1 MKNKLQQFIV
11 KLLAATLAI
20 IMAVPTNVFAMS
32 QRKSNTYTAATSV
45 MGIQTQDD
53 TPEEVANTE
62 TSLLK
67 SAVSTAEST
76 DYILEKSA
84 NLSQTTGQVTY
95 KIAVK
100 TKDPSKEFTENQTT
114 TFGITENTDLNELKV
129 EKVQA
134 LDANGKEIYVKNT
147 LNTPKAFNSTD
158 NIRTLGITATKP
170 QYGMVYYLSAQL
182 TEEALKN
189 LEEKSP
195 QLALDITIASPNQD
209 IFQTRYSLE
218 TTKPDTTEI
227 TIDNDGNVV
236 NQTSELVE
244 KEDNLHLYKGEYKK
258 EEKTLF
264 QTTPAHLVW
273 TDYINA
279 KDDKEFTINFD
290 LDENQN
296 TENSQI
302 NIDYYEARDKGYV
315 LNQSFSKTVD
325 FTKSLNL
332 TIPQGYIAK
341 VSLSTAIKEN
351 TNAKEYT
358 FNGVKVANPT
368 YKEEKNEKTEEEQT
382 TDDADPLPDN
392 SSKND
397 GETKPSTDSIA
408 DESEQDFSQNP
419 KSDTSAIALNK
430 EAYLENLRDEEKL
443 TENLEK
449 AANDIELA
457 LESYNKEETNWDEFK
472 ATIQTIAK
480 EQNLDQAQAEETLQA
495 LLAGLNEDKY
505 KVANVDPVEVVKSI
519 PEAQTKDKDED
530 TATQDNLEEDTPT
543 SEEKKL
549 PETKTLS
556 NEEIKTLI
564 KEEFSKTKNGEISE
578 EELEASLANIRE
590 ENNIDAE
597 DFFNILAEIYYS
609 GEDLGLDVLDTKD
622 SEESLPTIEATKTK
636 EEALAEKLEE
646 DNLDVEKFITFLHS
660 YVKEYD
666 LDEDALENI
675 LRENETEVKSIIGEF
690 TIDEIVLSV
699 FLKNIEPNVLATDP
713 NSVNVVDSG
722 FANERFITE
731 LEYFTETLTRGS
743 NINKLYEIARTNKGD
758 ENTSEQLIRNKYVGW
773 RINLPGVDKSG
784 MDIREIKKDKYKYD
798 NMEFSIYAPIDQG
811 LKNYKVVVE
820 DGNNQLVNIS
830 NVTTKTDESH
840 YIYGFTI
847 PKNELTE
854 AGYNIYVVA
863 EAAEKRQNYAVGVR
877 VSPDKNYVKTFVDSF
892 DERYEELERKY
903 PFLLKWKDTSAGNP
917 YREGINLLD
926 TRMVYL
932 EPTNWQDMFPYNG
945 FRSVDY
951 NDNTTDTDILKNTVS
966 MFGNITENGNITW
979 TISETFTAEKLE
991 DKNTIGKDA
1000 YSAKVDGKSLG
1011 NPSVQILIPNGSDY
1025 DLKDLGNV
1033 DITTL
1038 QNRIGAKPGT
1048 IVNYTYKSTT
1058 QTPKEYS
1065 TIQLNSGKSAKI
1077 AYKDNLLNEDDDFN
1091 QNNTS
1096 DDFTHMVHLHRDGP
1110 GYEVALGPGPS
1121 NVMKA
1126 FIPENTSADPRYRD
1140 PAYTTNGAIVFC
1152 INPGKP
1158 EPTKQYKFNSVI
1170 TKEELSTDKS
1180 EWVKNGKRI
1189 ASLTTAKEA
1198 KASPLYKGTLND
1210 AFYSSLYE
1218 YTMRLFWYAQE
1229 MVDEY
1234 GTDQI
1239 NEDAYYKMVQYNLDY
1254 YIAGPNYAEA
1264 FRTLNGYVPYYF
1276 SNQEYT
1282 FAKELNQR
1290 IANGNSWSEDKAQY
1304 VDIFMY
1310 GHDKTTSYQNTITGD
1325 AHKPNKKGSITIN
1338 KSSEGRPLPGATFE
1352 LLDEN
1357 KKRIMTSTSGADGV
1371 VKFDNLELNKSYY
1384 YREIQAPVGYE
1395 FDSKLIGPVRLT
1407 EAEQNYQIPAVNTKN
1422 QIKFKK
1428 LDENLYPFSGVEFSL
1443 KRNGIATSKVT
1454 SKADGTFSW
1463 SGLTPG
1469 SYEVVES
1476 NTNNPDY
1483 SDNNGKVVARFQVDS
1498 NNKITNKEI
1507 LPEYQRASTNNTEIV
1522 NRKNEP
1528 EKGRIEF
1535 QKVDAKSPTT
1545 PLAGAEFIL
1554 QQWNGRTYKDL
1565 SGTRA
1570 VADSNGRF
1578 RWSGL
1583 EDGIYR
1589 VYETKAPSNPNY
1601 DDATSIG
1608 AKTLFEISNGKT
1620 YLLNEDRT
1628 RKGSE
1633 ITSASVNKITNNQK
1647 PKEGQGKFKIIKT
1660 GKDDTGK
1667 EVKLEGVEFTLESDG
1682 EVGPDNAKQKYKKA
1696 LVTDSN
1702 GEITFDKLYEGTY
1715 TLKETNT
1722 RPGYQQKNDTW
1733 SVRVDSNGKTTLNGN
1748 DSSEFTN
1755 SIINK
1760 TEKVD
1765 WSYEILN
1772 PDSGKSTSKKTN
1784 DLSEDSTKIATLSS
1798 TLSKNN
1804 NIASDNNFILK
1815 NTITGESSTGKYSG
1829 IDLMLIVESGSPTH
1843 DESVKLVNDYNNNI
1857 SNLITDISS
1866 LDSNAR
1872 VAMVNFDNDGAEFKT
1887 SSKDGSNWQSISS
1900 IKENID
1906 IIKVENK
1913 KTNKTLNYRIDE
1925 GIKLAE
1931 SALKTSEN
1939 NGRIKIIITVA
1950 NGYKSAIKLDGE
1962 NSSPAI
1968 IAREKNIAR
1977 YATEWEKYT
1986 NPKSKTYKNVDGLAF
2001 AYLYS
2006 TSSNNISNF
2015 YEYMEGS
2022 QEYRIASHPENV
2034 LLRQLNSGSKTYTD
2048 IDNITKNKSTWTD
2061 FSAVK
2066 KKIVDNQE
2074 KAGLNIKKNLYANKN
2089 IKVELN
2095 SRDLTFNDGSSV
2107 IDKTGVS
2114 TTGYNNTYDLGS
2126 KSFTAKQFT
2135 DNDNRIRTQ
2144 TYPDGKKVEYVDY
2157 NIINSVNGSSQVNT
2171 PKVRVTKTTTT
2182 IDNSV
2187 VLETPEFNITNDRTP
2202 QPEPTDGQIT
2212 IHKTDSQDK
2221 TYPLD
2226 GAVFQLFTRTNG
2238 EYIPVEVNGK
2248 PVTSTT
2254 NGDGIAKFDNL
2265 QRGVTYYVK
2274 EIKSPDGYRLLE
2286 NQYTQ
2291 TNVGGVTEIT
2301 NTKEDDSKGKIEL
2314 YKKDHKGEVLEG
2326 ATFELWKD
2334 GKKVQGPKITDSKGY
2349 LSFTDLE
2356 YGDYIL
2362 KETQAPNGFEAI
2374 QDLDITVSN
2383 VITSQKSTSQNGDI
2397 TIEKINNSVILT
2409 VKDNKEPEK
2418 TSIDFVKRDF
2428 GDKTTPLSGAEF
2440 ALYKKDDNG
2449 DEIFIEDSLTS
2460 SDTDGAFGW
2469 GDLDQTGQ
2477 YVVYE
2482 TRTPAGYPDLE
2493 EGEKVKVATFDVTR
2507 NGNILSTENINVVK
2521 NVGEITNNENI
2532 IYNKANE
2539 IKFKKVDADDQ
2550 SPIENAKFKLVIGY
2564 NEVNN
2569 GNTEYKEKTVAD
2581 DISSDANGNFSFS
2594 VKEPGRYRV
2603 VETSAPNGYREIPQ
2617 KGITVAE
2624 FTVENN
2630 TMAIKNI
2637 LVNNEFVTDS
2647 KQVTDEFEIENK
2659 KRGDGRFQ
2667 LQKFGRYEDKDKVLG
2682 DAIFLLKDTK
2692 SGEYIKI
2699 DGTIANHMVD
2709 AKATTSNTTGLIE
2722 YNGISDGTYELR
2734 EFKAPDGYIRSS
2746 NVWTVKVENGQT
2758 RISAAE
2764 GSEDDKLW
2772 SFDNANSNNPAKLNV
2787 INNKNEI
2794 EFTKKSKTSKEG
2806 EEEKILPG
2814 AQFEV
2819 WWDQQ
2824 ANRDTDGNINNY
2836 KTYVRY
2842 PNANT
2847 VFTTDAEGK
2856 IKLNGLPEGHY
2867 KIYEVKTPYGHYIEE
2882 KPYDNEPIY
2891 EANGEFVKEF
2901 FVDGDGYIKQT
2912 KDALD
2917 EKNNI
2922 VVKEDYTVI
2931 HNTPYKGKLRLL
2943 KVNNK
2948 NIPLKGV
2955 VFKLSED
2962 KLIGGKEYTATTNT
2976 NGAIEFNNIPAGTY
2990 TLEETEPISG
3000 YISSEQKWTVTV
3012 GDTGKTT
3019 IAPKDN
3025 ISAYNDIQM
3034 NSIIPTSYAA
3044 ETDISTEKA
3053 DFFFVIE
3060 KDDFNSEG
3068 VDKFNKE
3075 FQSFRQSIIDKYGD
3089 NARIAVVTYN
3099 SNNNKE
3105 HNQVYSLVKATDP
3118 SLDNVKIE
3126 TYKALDRNI
3135 WPHIDHGL
3143 DSVMD
3148 MVDNDRTIK
3157 RNMVLITSGENS
3169 YYFNGYAPKYNISEN
3184 FDNVVVYSLSD
3195 KTEATGDYSPAIDYA
3210 SIDFVKDNKDVTKGS
3225 LESWGT
3231 FDKAE
3236 AKFDIADENKTHIDY
3251 IENLSDKD
3259 LAKLNSNGYLIAN
3272 VDTNGGDDASTI
3284 KVVNKKPTYPSTGG
3298 SGTFIG
3304 FALIGTAIML
3314 AGIAYYGIYVNDKNR
3329 RRSNRYDK

>member
-45 MGIQTQDD
+45 MGVQTQDD

-67 SAVSTAEST
+67 SSVSTEEST

-84 NLSQTTGQVTY
+84 SLSKTTGKLDY
-95 KIAVK
+95 KILVK
-100 TKDPSKEFTENQTT
+100 TKDPSQEFTENQTT
-114 TFGITENTDLNELKV
+114 TFGITENTDLKDLKV

-134 LDANGKEIYVKNT
+134 LDADGKEIDVKNT

-218 TTKPDTTEI
+218 TTKIDTTEI
-227 TIDNDGNVV
+227 TIDNDGNLA
-236 NQTSELVE
+236 NQTSDLLE

-258 EEKTLF
+258 EEKSLF

-273 TDYINA
+273 ADYINA
-279 KDDKEFTINFD
+279 KDDKEFTLDFD
-290 LDENQN
+290 LDENQD

-325 FTKSLNL
+325 FTNSLNL

-341 VSLSTAIKEN
+341 VSLSTGIKEN
-351 TNAKEYT
+351 TNAKEYI

-368 YKEEKNEKTEEEQT
+368 YKEEQTEKTEEEQT
-382 TDDADPLPDN
+382 TDDADPLPDD

-397 GETKPSTDSIA
+397 EEANPSDDSIA
-408 DESEQDFSQNP
+408 DESKQDFSQNP

-430 EAYLENLRDEEKL
+430 EAYLENLSDEEKL

-480 EQNLDQAQAEETLQA
+480 EQNLDQAQTEETLQA
-495 LLAGLNEDKY
+495 LLAGLNDDKY
-505 KVANVDPVEVVKSI
+505 KVANVDPVEVVKSVPKTQI
-519 PEAQTKDKDED
+519 KEEDNSTQT
-530 TATQDNLEEDTPT
+530 NLEKETQT
-543 SEEKKL
+543 SEEEPL
-549 PETKTLS
+549 DTKTLS
-556 NEEIKTLI
+556 NEEVRALI
-564 KEEFSKTKNGEISE
+564 IDEFAKQKNGEITE
-578 EELEASLANIRE
+578 EELEESLTKIRE

-597 DFFNILAEIYYS
+597 NFFNILAEIYYS
-609 GEDLGLDVLDTKD
+609 GSDLGLDVLDSNQ
-622 SEESLPTIEATKTK
+622 SEEIPAEIDSSKTK
-636 EEALAEKLEE
+636 EEVLEEKLAE

-743 NINKLYEIARTNKGD
+743 NIDKLYDIARTNKGE
-758 ENTSEQLIRNKYVGW
+758 ENTSDQIIRNKYIGW
-773 RINLPGVDKSG
+773 RINLPGVDNSG

-820 DGNNQLVNIS
+820 DGNGQSVNIS
-830 NVTTKTDESH
+830 NVTTKTDGSH

-877 VSPDKNYVKTFVDSF
+877 VTPDQNYVKTFVDSF

-903 PFLLKWKDTSAGNP
+903 PLLLKWKDTSAGNP
-917 YREGINLLD
+917 YNNGINLLD

-951 NDNTTDTDILKNTVS
+951 NDNTTDTDISKNTVS

-1025 DLKDLGNV
+1025 DLRDLGSV

-1038 QNRIGAKPGT
+1038 QNSIGAKPGT

-1096 DDFTHMVHLHRDGP
+1096 DDFTHKVHLHKDGP
-1110 GYEVALGPGPS
+1110 GYEIALGPGPS
-1121 NVMKA
+1121 NIMKA

-1170 TKEELSTDKS
+1170 TREELSTDKS

-1264 FRTLNGYVPYYF
+1264 FRTINGYVPSYF
-1276 SNQEYT
+1276 TNQEYT

-1290 IANGNSWSEDKAQY
+1290 IANGKSWSEDKAQY
-1304 VDIFMY
+1304 VDVFMY

-1338 KSSEGRPLPGATFE
+1338 KSSERRPLQGATFE

-1357 KKRIMTSTSGADGV
+1357 KNRIMTSTSGADGV

-1395 FDSKLIGPVRLT
+1395 FDRKLIGPVRLT
-1407 EAEQNYQIPAVNTKN
+1407 ETEQNYQTPAVNTKN
-1422 QIKFKK
+1422 QIEFKK
-1428 LDENLYPFSGVEFSL
+1428 LNENLYPFSGVEFSL
-1443 KRNGIATSKVT
+1443 KRNGIEV
-1454 SKADGTFSW
+1454 SKARSNSNGTFSW

-1476 NTNNPDY
+1476 NANNSDY
-1483 SDNNGKVVARFQVDS
+1483 SNNNGKVVARFQVDS
-1498 NNKITNKEI
+1498 NNKIINEEI
-1507 LPEYQRASTNNTEIV
+1507 LPEYQRASTNKTEIV

-1528 EKGRIEF
+1528 EKGKIEF
-1535 QKVDAKSPTT
+1535 QKVDAKSTTT

-1647 PKEGQGKFKIIKT
+1647 PKEGQGKFKIVKT
-1660 GKDDTGK
+1660 GKDDAGK
-1667 EVKLEGVEFTLESDG
+1667 EVTLEGVEFTLESDG
-1682 EVGPDNAKQKYKKA
+1682 EVGPDNAKQKYKKT
-1696 LVTDSN
+1696 LVTNDS
-1702 GEITFDKLYEGTY
+1702 GEIIFDKLYEGTY

-1733 SVRVDSNGKTTLNGN
+1733 TVRVDSNGKTTLNGN

-1772 PDSGKSTSKKTN
+1772 PDTGKSTSTKTN
-1784 DLSEDSTKIATLSS
+1784 NLLEGSTKIGTLSS
-1798 TLSKNN
+1798 ILSKD
-1804 NIASDNNFILK
+1804 NISTTSDNNFILK

-1829 IDLMLIVESGSPTH
+1829 IDLMLIVESGYEGHTASSQVRNVYNDKVGGLV
-1843 DESVKLVNDYNNNI
+1843 DELKGEDP
-1857 SNLITDISS
+1857 NL
-1866 LDSNAR
+1866 R
-1872 VAMVNFDNDGAEFKT
+1872 VAMVNFSNTFARFKT
-1887 SSKDGSNWQSISS
+1887 GDSTTVWETGSKIN
-1900 IKENID
+1900 KENLKVSSAGDSKSGDYKINNAMVLAKNELNKPENKNNNR
-1906 IIKVENK
+1906 IKV
-1913 KTNKTLNYRIDE
+1913 IV
-1925 GIKLAE
+1925 
-1931 SALKTSEN
+1931 
-1939 NGRIKIIITVA
+1939 TV
-1950 NGYKSAIKLDGE
+1950 YSGE
-1962 NSSPAI
+1962 NVFKFQRLNDPYRDNGTTIQLARNED
-1968 IAREKNIAR
+1968 IANL
-1977 YATEWEKYT
+1977 ATEW
-1986 NPKSKTYKNVDGLAF
+1986 KNFPSLSEGIIGNGWNKDGLSF
-2001 AYLYS
+2001 VYV
-2006 TSSNNISNF
+2006 
-2015 YEYMEGS
+2015 YEIEDNAEAQVYKIPENSVPNTGRMV
-2022 QEYRIASHPENV
+2022 SHPSNIYFIKPD
-2034 LLRQLNSGSKTYTD
+2034 LDIGKYDSIRTYTE
-2048 IDNITKNKSTWTD
+2048 IDNTKHDMNITPWTD

-2114 TTGYNNTYDLGS
+2114 TTGDNNTYDLGS

-2157 NIINSVNGSSQVNT
+2157 NIIDSVNGNSQVNT
-2171 PKVRVTKTTTT
+2171 PKVRVIKTTTT

-2202 QPEPTDGQIT
+2202 QPEPESGQIT

-2226 GAVFQLFTRTNG
+2226 GAVFQLFTKENN
-2238 EYIPVEVNGK
+2238 EYIPVEVDGK

-2254 NGDGIAKFDNL
+2254 DGDGIAKFDNL
-2265 QRGVTYYVK
+2265 KNGVSYYVK

-2314 YKKDHKGEVLEG
+2314 YKKDPKGEVLKG
-2326 ATFELWKD
+2326 ATFELWQ
-2334 GKKVQGPKITDSKGY
+2334 GNKKIQGPRVTDSKGY

-2362 KETQAPNGFEAI
+2362 KETQAPNGFEPI
-2374 QDLDITVSN
+2374 KDLDVNVSK
-2383 VITSQKSTSQNGDI
+2383 VTTSQKSSIQNGDI
-2397 TIEKINNSVILT
+2397 TIEKINNSVTLT
-2409 VKDNKEPEK
+2409 VKDKKEPEK
-2418 TSIDFVKRDF
+2418 ASIDFVKRDF
-2428 GDKTTPLSGAEF
+2428 GDKTTPLPGAEF
-2440 ALYKKDDNG
+2440 VLYKKNDNG
-2449 DEIFIEDSLTS
+2449 DEVLLEDSLTS

-2507 NGNILSTENINVVK
+2507 NGNTLSTENINVV
-2521 NVGEITNNENI
+2521 NSFGEKINNENV

-2564 NEVNN
+2564 NEVIND
-2569 GNTEYKEKTVAD
+2569 NTEYKERTVAD
-2581 DISSDANGNFSFS
+2581 NISSDANGNFSFS

-2659 KRGDGRFQ
+2659 KPGNGRFQ
-2667 LQKFGRYEDKDKVLG
+2667 LQKLGRYKDNDTALG
-2682 DAIFLLKDTK
+2682 DAIFLLKDIKT
-2692 SGEYIKI
+2692 GEYLKK
-2699 DGTIANHMVD
+2699 DGTVTNNMVN
-2709 AKATTSNTTGLIE
+2709 AKAITPATGLIE
-2722 YNGISDGTYELR
+2722 YQGLSDGTYELR
-2734 EFKAPDGYIRSS
+2734 EFKASDGYIRSS

-2758 RISAAE
+2758 SISAAE

-2806 EEEKILPG
+2806 EEEKVLPG

-2824 ANRDTDGNINNY
+2824 ANRDTNGNINNY

-2917 EKNNI
+2917 ENNNI

-2962 KLIGGKEYTATTNT
+2962 KLIGGQEYTATTNT
-2976 NGAIEFNNIPAGTY
+2976 DGAIEFNNIPAGTY

-3000 YISSEQKWTVTV
+3000 YVSSGQKWTVTV
-3012 GDTGKTT
+3012 GDTGQTT
-3019 IAPKDN
+3019 I
-3025 ISAYNDIQM
+3025 
-3034 NSIIPTSYAA
+3034 
-3044 ETDISTEKA
+3044 
-3053 DFFFVIE
+3053 
-3060 KDDFNSEG
+3060 
-3068 VDKFNKE
+3068 
-3075 FQSFRQSIIDKYGD
+3075 
-3089 NARIAVVTYN
+3089 
-3099 SNNNKE
+3099 
-3105 HNQVYSLVKATDP
+3105 
-3118 SLDNVKIE
+3118 
-3126 TYKALDRNI
+3126 
-3135 WPHIDHGL
+3135 
-3143 DSVMD
+3143 
-3148 MVDNDRTIK
+3148 
-3157 RNMVLITSGENS
+3157 VL
-3169 YYFNGYAPKYNISEN
+3169 
-3184 FDNVVVYSLSD
+3184 
-3195 KTEATGDYSPAIDYA
+3195 
-3210 SIDFVKDNKDVTKGS
+3210 KGS
-3225 LESWGT
+3225 E
-3231 FDKAE
+3231 
-3236 AKFDIADENKTHIDY
+3236 ENNILVENIDQ
-3251 IENLSDKD
+3251 LSSED
-3259 LAKLNSNGYLIAN
+3259 LSRLNSSGYLISEEIT
-3272 VDTNGGDDASTI
+3272 DENGKINNPATI

-3329 RRSNRYDK
+3329 RRSNRYGK